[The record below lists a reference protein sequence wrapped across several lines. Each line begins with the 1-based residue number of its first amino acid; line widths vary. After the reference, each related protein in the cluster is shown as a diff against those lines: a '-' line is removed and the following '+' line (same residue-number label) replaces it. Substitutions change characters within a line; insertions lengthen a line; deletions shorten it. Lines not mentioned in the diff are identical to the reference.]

1 MAVNAG
7 QTLNDRLLAARHS
20 IAGQGL
26 AKAVCKATTEEL
38 IGPKKK
44 HLDYLLHCTEEPNV
58 SIPTLANLLVERTQN
73 QNWIVVFKGLVT
85 LHHMMCY
92 GNERFIQYL
101 ASSNTNFQL
110 SSFLDKSA
118 VHGYDMS
125 PFVRRHAKYL
135 SEKSLSYRT
144 VAFDFC
150 KVRRGKEQGTLRQ
163 MSSEKLIK
171 TLPTLQNQID
181 ALLDFDVTTND
192 LNNGVINAAFMLLF
206 RDLIRLFACYND
218 GIINLLEK
226 YFDMN
231 KKHARDALDLYKKFL
246 IRMDRVADF
255 LKVAENVGIEKGDI
269 PDLAKAPSSLLE
281 ALEAHLANLEGRK
294 PGSAATTPTA
304 TAGRVNVAS
313 AVNILSS
320 TSTSFGGAGQID
332 EKLQKQL
339 LEEEENAMKQFKEK
353 KGGTNPFAAAPEP
366 AASDSNTP
374 NILDLFGVPE
384 GGAAGASTTTAAPP
398 SAAAAAAA
406 AGGSEKASDDLLQ
419 LAGNPFASVLNAT
432 SSNTTASA
440 VSAQSTAAS
449 AGAVPPVQPF
459 SSSPFTVAA
468 APSNSGNAANGL
480 YTSTAGGFATDSSF
494 SNVFGNQNSTLDATG
509 VGASFFGEILQP
521 QGGVGGVGTVPG
533 ANGGTGNG
541 TGPGGKLVSGDLDA
555 SLANLTSNLN
565 LGAGQAKHFKADQQ
579 TKGPPMGSR
588 MLAPISNN
596 NVTSPGFN
604 AANQNTMG
612 AVMQPVQSSPL
623 NMYNNNNNRGM
634 NQNQQ
639 PTLDP
644 FASLL

>member
-7 QTLNDRLLAARHS
+7 QTLNDRILAARHS

-58 SIPTLANLLVERTQN
+58 SIPTLANLLIERTQS
-73 QNWIVVFKGLVT
+73 QNWITVFKGLVT

-163 MSSEKLIK
+163 MSAEKLIK
-171 TLPTLQNQID
+171 TLPTLQNQVD

-255 LKVAENVGIEKGDI
+255 LKVAEKFGIDKSDI
-269 PDLAKAPSSLLE
+269 PDLARAPSSLLE

-320 TSTSFGGAGQID
+320 TSTSFGGGAGQID
-332 EKLQKQL
+332 EKLQQQL
-339 LEEEENAMKQFKEK
+339 LEEEEHAMKQFKEK
-353 KGGTNPFAAAPEP
+353 KGGTNPFATAPEP
-366 AASDSNTP
+366 ASSENNTP
-374 NILDLFGVPE
+374 NILDLFGIPDGGVP
-384 GGAAGASTTTAAPP
+384 
-398 SAAAAAAA
+398 
-406 AGGSEKASDDLLQ
+406 AGGSGASAAVAPASQASGGASDKASDDLLQ

-432 SSNTTASA
+432 SSNSTQ
-440 VSAQSTAAS
+440 SAQSTAGLPPG
-449 AGAVPPVQPF
+449 GATSVPQQTLPSF
-459 SSSPFTVAA
+459 SSSPFTAA
-468 APSNSGNAANGL
+468 ATSSNTGNANGL

-521 QGGVGGVGTVPG
+521 QGGVGGVGAVPG

-565 LGAGQAKHFKADQQ
+565 LGAGQA
-579 TKGPPMGSR
+579 
-588 MLAPISNN
+588 N
-596 NVTSPGFN
+596 
-604 AANQNTMG
+604 
-612 AVMQPVQSSPL
+612 
-623 NMYNNNNNRGM
+623 
-634 NQNQQ
+634 
-639 PTLDP
+639 
-644 FASLL
+644 

>member
-118 VHGYDMS
+118 VHANVRGYDMS

-255 LKVAENVGIEKGDI
+255 LKVAEKFGIDKSDI
-269 PDLAKAPSSLLE
+269 PDLARAPSSLLE

-320 TSTSFGGAGQID
+320 TSTSFGGAGAID
-332 EKLQKQL
+332 EKLQRQL

-353 KGGTNPFAAAPEP
+353 KGTNPFAAAPEP
-366 AASDSNTP
+366 ASASDSNTP

-384 GGAAGASTTTAAPP
+384 GGLTGAASAAPTTAAAPIA
-398 SAAAAAAA
+398 S
-406 AGGSEKASDDLLQ
+406 GGSEKTSDDLLQ

-432 SSNTTASA
+432 SSNSAASA
-440 VSAQSTAAS
+440 ASAQSTAAP

-459 SSSPFTVAA
+459 SSSPFTAA
-468 APSNSGNAANGL
+468 AASNSGNANGL

-494 SNVFGNQNSTLDATG
+494 SNVFGNQNSTLDPTG

-521 QGGVGGVGTVPG
+521 QGGVGGFGAVPG

-541 TGPGGKLVSGDLDA
+541 TGPGGKMVTGDLDA

-588 MLAPISNN
+588 MLAPTSNN

-604 AANQNTMG
+604 AANQNTM
-612 AVMQPVQSSPL
+612 AH
-623 NMYNNNNNRGM
+623 
-634 NQNQQ
+634 
-639 PTLDP
+639 P
-644 FASLL
+644 FF

>member
-7 QTLNDRLLAARHS
+7 QSLNDRILAARHS

-58 SIPTLANLLVERTQN
+58 SIPTLANLLIERTQS
-73 QNWIVVFKGLVT
+73 QNWITVFKGLVT

-171 TLPTLQNQID
+171 TLPTLQNQVD

-255 LKVAENVGIEKGDI
+255 LKVAEKFGIDKSDI
-269 PDLAKAPSSLLE
+269 PDLARAPSSLLE

-320 TSTSFGGAGQID
+320 TSTSFGGGAGQID
-332 EKLQKQL
+332 EKLQQQL
-339 LEEEENAMKQFKEK
+339 LDEEEHAMKQFKEK
-353 KGGTNPFAAAPEP
+353 KGGTNPFATAPEP
-366 AASDSNTP
+366 ASSENNTP
-374 NILDLFGVPE
+374 NILDLFGIPE
-384 GGAAGASTTTAAPP
+384 GGVPASQASGGASD
-398 SAAAAAAA
+398 
-406 AGGSEKASDDLLQ
+406 KASDDLLQ

-432 SSNTTASA
+432 SSNSTQ
-440 VSAQSTAAS
+440 SAQSTAGLPPG
-449 AGAVPPVQPF
+449 GATSVPQQTLPSF
-459 SSSPFTVAA
+459 SSSPFTAA
-468 APSNSGNAANGL
+468 ATSSNTGNANGL

-521 QGGVGGVGTVPG
+521 QGGVGGVGAVPG

-565 LGAGQAKHFKADQQ
+565 LGAGQA
-579 TKGPPMGSR
+579 
-588 MLAPISNN
+588 N
-596 NVTSPGFN
+596 
-604 AANQNTMG
+604 
-612 AVMQPVQSSPL
+612 
-623 NMYNNNNNRGM
+623 
-634 NQNQQ
+634 
-639 PTLDP
+639 
-644 FASLL
+644 

>member
-7 QTLNDRLLAARHS
+7 QTLNDRILAARHS

-58 SIPTLANLLVERTQN
+58 SIPTLANLLIERTQS
-73 QNWIVVFKGLVT
+73 QNWITVFKGLVT

-171 TLPTLQNQID
+171 TLPTLQNQVD

-320 TSTSFGGAGQID
+320 TSTSFGGGAGQID
-332 EKLQKQL
+332 EKLQQQL
-339 LEEEENAMKQFKEK
+339 LDEEEHAMKQFKEK
-353 KGGTNPFAAAPEP
+353 KGGTNPFATAPEP
-366 AASDSNTP
+366 ASSENNTP
-374 NILDLFGVPE
+374 NILDLFGIPDGGVPGAGAPASQAS
-384 GGAAGASTTTAAPP
+384 GGASD
-398 SAAAAAAA
+398 
-406 AGGSEKASDDLLQ
+406 KASDDLLQ

-432 SSNTTASA
+432 SSNSTQ
-440 VSAQSTAAS
+440 SAQSTAGLPPG
-449 AGAVPPVQPF
+449 GATSVPQQTLPSF
-459 SSSPFTVAA
+459 SSSPFTAA
-468 APSNSGNAANGL
+468 ATSSNTGNANGL

-521 QGGVGGVGTVPG
+521 QGGVGGVGAVPG

-565 LGAGQAKHFKADQQ
+565 LGAGQAKQFKADQQ

-588 MLAPISNN
+588 MLAPTSNN
-596 NVTSPGFN
+596 NLTSTSGFN
-604 AANQNTMG
+604 AANQNTM
-612 AVMQPVQSSPL
+612 AH
-623 NMYNNNNNRGM
+623 
-634 NQNQQ
+634 
-639 PTLDP
+639 P
-644 FASLL
+644 FF

>member
-7 QTLNDRLLAARHS
+7 QTLNDRILAARHS

-58 SIPTLANLLVERTQN
+58 SIPTLANLLIERTQS
-73 QNWIVVFKGLVT
+73 QNWITVFKGLVT

-163 MSSEKLIK
+163 MSAEKLIK
-171 TLPTLQNQID
+171 TLPTLQNQVD

-320 TSTSFGGAGQID
+320 TSTSFGGGAGQID
-332 EKLQKQL
+332 EKLQQQL
-339 LEEEENAMKQFKEK
+339 LDEEEHAMKQFKEK
-353 KGGTNPFAAAPEP
+353 KGGTNPFASAPEP
-366 AASDSNTP
+366 ASSENNTP
-374 NILDLFGVPE
+374 NILDLFGIPDGGVPA
-384 GGAAGASTTTAAPP
+384 GGSGA
-398 SAAAAAAA
+398 SAAAAPA
-406 AGGSEKASDDLLQ
+406 SDKASDDLLQ

-432 SSNTTASA
+432 SSNSTQ
-440 VSAQSTAAS
+440 SAQSTAGLPPG
-449 AGAVPPVQPF
+449 GATSVPQQTLPSF
-459 SSSPFTVAA
+459 SSSPFTAA
-468 APSNSGNAANGL
+468 ATSSNTGNANGL

-521 QGGVGGVGTVPG
+521 QGGVGGVGAVPG

-565 LGAGQAKHFKADQQ
+565 LGAGQAKQFKADQQ

-588 MLAPISNN
+588 MLAPTSNN
-596 NVTSPGFN
+596 NLTSTSGFN
-604 AANQNTMG
+604 AANQNTM
-612 AVMQPVQSSPL
+612 AH
-623 NMYNNNNNRGM
+623 
-634 NQNQQ
+634 
-639 PTLDP
+639 P
-644 FASLL
+644 FF

>member
-7 QTLNDRLLAARHS
+7 QTLNDRILAARHS

-58 SIPTLANLLVERTQN
+58 SIPTLANLLIERTQS
-73 QNWIVVFKGLVT
+73 QNWITVFKGLVT

-163 MSSEKLIK
+163 MSAEKLIK
-171 TLPTLQNQID
+171 TLPTLQNQVD

-320 TSTSFGGAGQID
+320 TSTSFGGGAGQID
-332 EKLQKQL
+332 EKLQQQL
-339 LEEEENAMKQFKEK
+339 LEEEEHAMKQFKEK
-353 KGGTNPFAAAPEP
+353 KGGTNPFATAPEP
-366 AASDSNTP
+366 ASSENNTP
-374 NILDLFGVPE
+374 NILDLFGIPDGGVP
-384 GGAAGASTTTAAPP
+384 
-398 SAAAAAAA
+398 
-406 AGGSEKASDDLLQ
+406 AGGSGASAAVAPASQASGGASDKASDDLLQ

-432 SSNTTASA
+432 SSNSTQ
-440 VSAQSTAAS
+440 SAQSTAGLPPG
-449 AGAVPPVQPF
+449 GATSVPQQTLPSF
-459 SSSPFTVAA
+459 SSSPFTAA
-468 APSNSGNAANGL
+468 ATSSNTGNANGL

-521 QGGVGGVGTVPG
+521 QGGVGGVGAVPG

-565 LGAGQAKHFKADQQ
+565 LGAGQAKQFKADQQ

-588 MLAPISNN
+588 MLAPTSNN
-596 NVTSPGFN
+596 NLTSTSGFN
-604 AANQNTMG
+604 AANQNTM
-612 AVMQPVQSSPL
+612 AH
-623 NMYNNNNNRGM
+623 
-634 NQNQQ
+634 
-639 PTLDP
+639 P
-644 FASLL
+644 FF

>member
-58 SIPTLANLLVERTQN
+58 SIPTLANLLIERTQN
-73 QNWIVVFKGLVT
+73 PNWIVVFKGLVT

-163 MSSEKLIK
+163 MSAEKLIK

-255 LKVAENVGIEKGDI
+255 LKVAEKFGIDKSDI
-269 PDLAKAPSSLLE
+269 PDLARAPSSLLE

-332 EKLQKQL
+332 EKLQMQL

-366 AASDSNTP
+366 ALSDNNTP
-374 NILDLFGVPE
+374 NILDLFGVPD
-384 GGAAGASTTTAAPP
+384 GGP
-398 SAAAAAAA
+398 AAAAAAA
-406 AGGSEKASDDLLQ
+406 TSTASAAPASAASDKASDDLLQ
-419 LAGNPFASVLNAT
+419 LAGNPFASVLA
-432 SSNTTASA
+432 SSNTTSA
-440 VSAQSTAAS
+440 ASAQSTAAS
-449 AGAVPPVQPF
+449 IVPPVVQSF
-459 SSSPFTVAA
+459 SSSPFTAAA
-468 APSNSGNAANGL
+468 APANSGNANGL

-521 QGGVGGVGTVPG
+521 QGGVGGPLPG

-565 LGAGQAKHFKADQQ
+565 LGAGQAKQFKADLQ

-588 MLAPISNN
+588 MLAPSSNN
-596 NVTSPGFN
+596 NLTSSGFN
-604 AANQNTMG
+604 AANQNTM
-612 AVMQPVQSSPL
+612 AH
-623 NMYNNNNNRGM
+623 
-634 NQNQQ
+634 
-639 PTLDP
+639 P
-644 FASLL
+644 FF

>member
-7 QTLNDRLLAARHS
+7 QTLNDRILAARHS

-58 SIPTLANLLVERTQN
+58 SIPTLANLLIERTQS
-73 QNWIVVFKGLVT
+73 QNWITVFKGLVT

-171 TLPTLQNQID
+171 TLPTLQNQVD

-320 TSTSFGGAGQID
+320 TSTSFGGGAGQID
-332 EKLQKQL
+332 EKLQQQL
-339 LEEEENAMKQFKEK
+339 LDEEEHAMKQFKEK
-353 KGGTNPFAAAPEP
+353 KGGTNPFATAPEP
-366 AASDSNTP
+366 ASSENNTP
-374 NILDLFGVPE
+374 NILDLFGIPE
-384 GGAAGASTTTAAPP
+384 GGVPASQASGGASD
-398 SAAAAAAA
+398 
-406 AGGSEKASDDLLQ
+406 KASDDLLQ

-432 SSNTTASA
+432 SSNSTQ
-440 VSAQSTAAS
+440 SAQSTAGLPPG
-449 AGAVPPVQPF
+449 GATSVPQQTLPSF
-459 SSSPFTVAA
+459 SSSPFTAA
-468 APSNSGNAANGL
+468 ATSSNTGNANGL

-521 QGGVGGVGTVPG
+521 QGGVGGVGAVPG

-565 LGAGQAKHFKADQQ
+565 LGAGQA
-579 TKGPPMGSR
+579 
-588 MLAPISNN
+588 N
-596 NVTSPGFN
+596 
-604 AANQNTMG
+604 
-612 AVMQPVQSSPL
+612 
-623 NMYNNNNNRGM
+623 
-634 NQNQQ
+634 
-639 PTLDP
+639 
-644 FASLL
+644 

>member
-7 QTLNDRLLAARHS
+7 QTLNDRILAARHS

-58 SIPTLANLLVERTQN
+58 SIPTLANLLIERTQS
-73 QNWIVVFKGLVT
+73 QNWITVFKGLVT

-163 MSSEKLIK
+163 MSAEKLIK
-171 TLPTLQNQID
+171 TLPTLQNQVD

-255 LKVAENVGIEKGDI
+255 LKVAEKFGIDKSDI
-269 PDLAKAPSSLLE
+269 PDLARAPSSLLE

-320 TSTSFGGAGQID
+320 TSTSFGGGAGQID
-332 EKLQKQL
+332 EKLQQQL
-339 LEEEENAMKQFKEK
+339 LEEEEHAMKQFKEK
-353 KGGTNPFAAAPEP
+353 KGGTNPFATAPEP
-366 AASDSNTP
+366 ASSENNTP
-374 NILDLFGVPE
+374 NILDLFGIPDGGVP
-384 GGAAGASTTTAAPP
+384 
-398 SAAAAAAA
+398 
-406 AGGSEKASDDLLQ
+406 AGGSGASAAVPPASQASGGASDKASDDLLQ

-432 SSNTTASA
+432 SSNSTQ
-440 VSAQSTAAS
+440 SAQSTAGLPPG
-449 AGAVPPVQPF
+449 GATSVPQQTLPSF
-459 SSSPFTVAA
+459 SSSPFTAA
-468 APSNSGNAANGL
+468 ATSSNTGNANGL

-521 QGGVGGVGTVPG
+521 QGGVGGVGAVPG

-565 LGAGQAKHFKADQQ
+565 LGAGQAKDVNVYK
-579 TKGPPMGSR
+579 
-588 MLAPISNN
+588 NN
-596 NVTSPGFN
+596 LF
-604 AANQNTMG
+604 
-612 AVMQPVQSSPL
+612 
-623 NMYNNNNNRGM
+623 
-634 NQNQQ
+634 
-639 PTLDP
+639 
-644 FASLL
+644 

>member
-7 QTLNDRLLAARHS
+7 QTLNDRILAARHS

-58 SIPTLANLLVERTQN
+58 SIPTLANLLIERTQS
-73 QNWIVVFKGLVT
+73 QNWITVFKGLVT

-118 VHGYDMS
+118 VHANVRGYDMS

-171 TLPTLQNQID
+171 TLPTLQNQVD

-255 LKVAENVGIEKGDI
+255 LKVAEKFGIDKSDI
-269 PDLAKAPSSLLE
+269 PDLARAPSSLLE

-304 TAGRVNVAS
+304 TAG
-313 AVNILSS
+313 
-320 TSTSFGGAGQID
+320 STSFGGGAGQID
-332 EKLQKQL
+332 EKLQQQL
-339 LEEEENAMKQFKEK
+339 LDEEEHAMKQFKEK
-353 KGGTNPFAAAPEP
+353 KGGTNPFATAPEP
-366 AASDSNTP
+366 ASSENNTP
-374 NILDLFGVPE
+374 NILDLFGIPDGGVPA
-384 GGAAGASTTTAAPP
+384 GGSGA
-398 SAAAAAAA
+398 SAAA
-406 AGGSEKASDDLLQ
+406 SDKASDDLLQ

-432 SSNTTASA
+432 SSNSTQ
-440 VSAQSTAAS
+440 SAQSTAGLPPGGATS
-449 AGAVPPVQPF
+449 APHQTLPSF
-459 SSSPFTVAA
+459 SSSPFTAA
-468 APSNSGNAANGL
+468 ATSSNTGNANGL

-521 QGGVGGVGTVPG
+521 QGGVGGVGAVPG

-565 LGAGQAKHFKADQQ
+565 LGAGQAKQFKADQQ

-588 MLAPISNN
+588 MLAPTSNN
-596 NVTSPGFN
+596 NLTSTSGFN
-604 AANQNTMG
+604 AANQNTM
-612 AVMQPVQSSPL
+612 AH
-623 NMYNNNNNRGM
+623 
-634 NQNQQ
+634 
-639 PTLDP
+639 P
-644 FASLL
+644 FF

>member
-7 QTLNDRLLAARHS
+7 QTLNDRILAARHS

-58 SIPTLANLLVERTQN
+58 SIPTLANLLIERTQS
-73 QNWIVVFKGLVT
+73 QNWITVFKGLVT

-163 MSSEKLIK
+163 MSAEKLIK
-171 TLPTLQNQID
+171 TLPTLQNQVD

-320 TSTSFGGAGQID
+320 TSTSFGGGAGQID
-332 EKLQKQL
+332 EKLQQQL
-339 LEEEENAMKQFKEK
+339 LEEEEHAMKQFKEK
-353 KGGTNPFAAAPEP
+353 KGGTNPFATAPEP
-366 AASDSNTP
+366 ASSENNTP
-374 NILDLFGVPE
+374 NILDLFGIPDGGVP
-384 GGAAGASTTTAAPP
+384 
-398 SAAAAAAA
+398 
-406 AGGSEKASDDLLQ
+406 AGGSGASAAVAPASQASGGASDKASDDLLQ

-432 SSNTTASA
+432 SSNSTQ
-440 VSAQSTAAS
+440 SAQSTAGLPPG
-449 AGAVPPVQPF
+449 GATSVPQQTLPSF
-459 SSSPFTVAA
+459 SSSPFTAA
-468 APSNSGNAANGL
+468 ATSSNTGNANGL

-521 QGGVGGVGTVPG
+521 QGGVGGVGAVPG

-565 LGAGQAKHFKADQQ
+565 LGAGQA
-579 TKGPPMGSR
+579 
-588 MLAPISNN
+588 N
-596 NVTSPGFN
+596 
-604 AANQNTMG
+604 
-612 AVMQPVQSSPL
+612 
-623 NMYNNNNNRGM
+623 
-634 NQNQQ
+634 
-639 PTLDP
+639 
-644 FASLL
+644 

>member
-7 QTLNDRLLAARHS
+7 QTLNDRILAARHS

-58 SIPTLANLLVERTQN
+58 SIPTLANLLIERTQS
-73 QNWIVVFKGLVT
+73 QNWITVFKGLVT

-163 MSSEKLIK
+163 MSAEKLIK
-171 TLPTLQNQID
+171 TLPTLQNQVD

-255 LKVAENVGIEKGDI
+255 LKVAEKFGIDKSDI
-269 PDLAKAPSSLLE
+269 PDLARAPSSLLE

-320 TSTSFGGAGQID
+320 TSTSFGGGAGQID
-332 EKLQKQL
+332 EKLQQQL
-339 LEEEENAMKQFKEK
+339 LEEEEHAMKQFKEK
-353 KGGTNPFAAAPEP
+353 KGGTNPFATAPEP
-366 AASDSNTP
+366 ASSENNTP
-374 NILDLFGVPE
+374 NILDLFGIPDGGVP
-384 GGAAGASTTTAAPP
+384 
-398 SAAAAAAA
+398 
-406 AGGSEKASDDLLQ
+406 AGGSGASAAVPPASQASGGASDKASDDLLQ

-432 SSNTTASA
+432 SSNSTQ
-440 VSAQSTAAS
+440 SAQSTAGLPPG
-449 AGAVPPVQPF
+449 GATSVPQQTLPSF
-459 SSSPFTVAA
+459 SSSPFTAA
-468 APSNSGNAANGL
+468 ATSSNTGNANGL

-521 QGGVGGVGTVPG
+521 QGGVGGVGAVPG

-565 LGAGQAKHFKADQQ
+565 LGAGQA
-579 TKGPPMGSR
+579 
-588 MLAPISNN
+588 N
-596 NVTSPGFN
+596 
-604 AANQNTMG
+604 
-612 AVMQPVQSSPL
+612 
-623 NMYNNNNNRGM
+623 
-634 NQNQQ
+634 
-639 PTLDP
+639 
-644 FASLL
+644 

>member
-1 MAVNAG
+1 MG
-7 QTLNDRLLAARHS
+7 
-20 IAGQGL
+20 AGQGL
-26 AKAVCKATTEEL
+26 AKAVCKATTEEI

-44 HLDYLLHCTEEPNV
+44 HLDYLLHCTNEPNV
-58 SIPTLANLLVERTQN
+58 SIPTLANLLIERTQN
-73 QNWIVVFKGLVT
+73 PSWVVVYKALIT
-85 LHHMMCY
+85 THHLMCY
-92 GNERFIQYL
+92 GNERFVQYL
-101 ASSNTNFQL
+101 ASSNSNFQL
-110 SSFLDKSA
+110 NNFLDKTG
-118 VHGYDMS
+118 VQGYDMS
-125 PFVRRHAKYL
+125 PFIRRYAKYL
-135 SEKSLSYRT
+135 SEKSTAYRAT
-144 VAFDFC
+144 AFDFC
-150 KVRRGKEQGTLRQ
+150 KVKRGKDGGTLRT
-163 MSSEKLIK
+163 MTAEKLLK
-171 TLPTLQNQID
+171 TLPVLQAQVD
-181 ALLDFDVTTND
+181 ALLEFDCSAQD
-192 LNNGVINAAFMLLF
+192 LNNGVINCSFMLLF

-218 GIINLLEK
+218 GIINLLKK

-384 GGAAGASTTTAAPP
+384 GGAAGASAASTTTAAPP

-432 SSNTTASA
+432 
-440 VSAQSTAAS
+440 
-449 AGAVPPVQPF
+449 P
-459 SSSPFTVAA
+459 
-468 APSNSGNAANGL
+468 
-480 YTSTAGGFATDSSF
+480 
-494 SNVFGNQNSTLDATG
+494 
-509 VGASFFGEILQP
+509 
-521 QGGVGGVGTVPG
+521 
-533 ANGGTGNG
+533 
-541 TGPGGKLVSGDLDA
+541 
-555 SLANLTSNLN
+555 
-565 LGAGQAKHFKADQQ
+565 
-579 TKGPPMGSR
+579 
-588 MLAPISNN
+588 
-596 NVTSPGFN
+596 
-604 AANQNTMG
+604 
-612 AVMQPVQSSPL
+612 
-623 NMYNNNNNRGM
+623 
-634 NQNQQ
+634 
-639 PTLDP
+639 
-644 FASLL
+644 